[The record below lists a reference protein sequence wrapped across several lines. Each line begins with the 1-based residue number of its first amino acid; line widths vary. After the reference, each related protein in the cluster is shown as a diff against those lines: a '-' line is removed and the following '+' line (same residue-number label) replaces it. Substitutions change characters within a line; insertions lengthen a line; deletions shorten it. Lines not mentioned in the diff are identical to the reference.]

1 MLRSG
6 VVATRHLAKVKLRV
20 RFSSTGLLPQYW
32 PGLLSQ
38 RRITERCR
46 FESCLG
52 CVKKTRKMVVYYDG
66 LSDEEESAIA
76 DAVVN
81 IICPEKHNHN
91 LEECRLQAIL
101 WRTLK

>member
-1 MLRSG
+1 
-6 VVATRHLAKVKLRV
+6 
-20 RFSSTGLLPQYW
+20 
-32 PGLLSQ
+32 
-38 RRITERCR
+38 
-46 FESCLG
+46 
-52 CVKKTRKMVVYYDG
+52 MVVYYDG